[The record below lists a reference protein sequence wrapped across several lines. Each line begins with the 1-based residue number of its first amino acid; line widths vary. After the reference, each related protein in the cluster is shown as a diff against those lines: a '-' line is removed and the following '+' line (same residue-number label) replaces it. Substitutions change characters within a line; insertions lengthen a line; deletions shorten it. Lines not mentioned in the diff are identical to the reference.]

1 MLLQSCR
8 AFVHVFVCS
17 GKQLARTVSK
27 EYLWRVWVSVQV
39 AVEAEVYRGAP
50 ELREQVMTSLL
61 AHLLSRL
68 STQLLDLLPREALC
82 HCNVLMWL
90 GAVSCASAW
99 LQAGVRARSPA
110 WKKRL

>member
-1 MLLQSCR
+1 M
-8 AFVHVFVCS
+8 
-17 GKQLARTVSK
+17 
-27 EYLWRVWVSVQV
+27 SVQV

-99 LQAGVRARSPA
+99 LQAGVRARSTCLEKEAVKGARQWSPMSVEQWLMMLGHLQFIVLAIINPA
-110 WKKRL
+110 